1 MNIKNYLL
9 KLTVASLILIVSAC
23 TPQEVGGPCEYVD
36 FEDEA
41 VVTLVEKELTVLK
54 GAARTY
60 EVSNRLFDSSPKE
73 NERFIVKG
81 KVITEGSC
89 NPLNVVDVIAK

>member
-9 KLTVASLILIVSAC
+9 ALFVLSLILIVSAC

-36 FEDEA
+36 FEEEA
-41 VVTLVEKELTVLK
+41 VVTLVEKKVVVLK
-54 GAARTY
+54 GEIRTY
-60 EVSNRLFDSSPKE
+60 EVAIKLFKELPKE
-73 NERFIVKG
+73 DAIFKVKG

-89 NPLNVVDVIAK
+89 NPLHVIQVEAI